1 MSQGTWRRSPALP
14 GLRARL
20 RAEYDRPG
28 RRWSDLAVTC
38 SMVADS
44 DGRPAS
50 ARVAEVAQRQTY
62 LRYPY

>member
-1 MSQGTWRRSPALP
+1 MSHDTWRRSPALP
-14 GLRARL
+14 ALRARL

-38 SMVADS
+38 AMVAGR

-50 ARVAEVAQRQTY
+50 ARVADVAQRQTY
-62 LRYPY
+62 LRYSA